1 MTLLPLTAVA
11 ATILL
16 VGCGRASPDKAA
28 PDKGNPPRYTAEN
41 FSSRTSDAW
50 LKSKTAH
57 MTLAIGSGLNG
68 VTCKGV
74 VLNGSS
80 VKNSGFQAK
89 YKAPGPDFE
98 MRAVKGIV
106 YVNYGDLTRDKFIAI
121 DPGDSTNELSRQFA
135 PLMQSMDPAS
145 TIRQFA
151 GAITRVKRSG
161 KPTAIGGVDT
171 TPYAVTIDTDKLKD
185 SPLFDAMPEGAIPE
199 KLRYVYYMAQDDVPR
214 RIVYDAGPLGD
225 VIINFTKVGEHVDIV
240 APEKSDQIDQS
251 ILKGA
256 GETA

>member
-1 MTLLPLTAVA
+1 MKLRLLAAVA
-11 ATILL
+11 VVVLL
-16 VGCGRASPDKAA
+16 VGCGGAPPDKADT
-28 PDKGNPPRYTAEN
+28 DKGEAQPYTVKN
-41 FSSRTSDAW
+41 FVSRTTSAW
-50 LKSKTAH
+50 LKQKTAH

-80 VKNSGFQAK
+80 VKTSGFRAE

-98 MRAVKGIV
+98 MRAVKGII
-106 YVNYGDLTRDKFIAI
+106 YVNYGDLTQDKFVAI

-161 KPTAIGGVDT
+161 KPKKLDRIDT
-171 TPYAVTIDTDKLKD
+171 TPYAITIDTDKIKG
-185 SPLFDAMPEGAIPE
+185 PLFDAMPKGAIPE
-199 KLRYVYYMAQDDVPR
+199 KLKYVYYMAEDNIPR

-225 VIINFTKVGEHVDIV
+225 VIVNFTRIGEPVDIV
-240 APEKSDQIDQS
+240 APGKSDQIDQS

-256 GETA
+256 GQTA